1 MKYMYCAAAMLS
13 LLACISVAEA
23 GDTYKWKDDK
33 GQVVYTDTPPRDRPY
48 EVIKQRKYDTTAQT
62 GSSETGKPATGKDA
76 APAAGT
82 SAKKP
87 PQSEAERRKSN
98 CDIAKNNQKTLTE
111 VTRIR
116 ITENGE
122 ERMLSDE
129 ERAAK
134 IKAVEK
140 DIQYWCDG
148 Q

>member
-1 MKYMYCAAAMLS
+1 MKYQYCAAAFFGLLS
-13 LLACISVAEA
+13 VISTVQA

-33 GQVVYTDTPPRDRPY
+33 GQVVYTDTPPRDRPF
-48 EVIKQRKYDTTAQT
+48 EVIKQRKYDT
-62 GSSETGKPATGKDA
+62 SEAAKPAVAESKPQTN
-76 APAAGT
+76 APANTKA
-82 SAKKP
+82 
-87 PQSEAERRKSN
+87 PQNEAERKQSN
-98 CDIAKNNQKTLTE
+98 CDIAKRNQKTLTE

-116 ITENGE
+116 ITENGQ

-148 Q
+148 N

>member
-1 MKYMYCAAAMLS
+1 MKYVYCAAA
-13 LLACISVAEA
+13 LLTLITSVSVVQA

-33 GQVVYTDTPPRDRPY
+33 GQVVYTDTPPRDRPF
-48 EVIKQRKYDTTAQT
+48 EVIKQRKYDASAPT
-62 GSSETGKPATGKDA
+62 ETPKPASSSKNESA
-76 APAAGT
+76 ASSPSNKA
-82 SAKKP
+82 
-87 PQSEAERRKSN
+87 PQNEAERKQSN
-98 CDIAKNNQKTLTE
+98 CDIAKRNQKTLTE

-140 DIQYWCDG
+140 DIQYWCDSK
-148 Q
+148 

>member
-1 MKYMYCAAAMLS
+1 MKYLYCAAALIGLLS
-13 LLACISVAEA
+13 TISTVQA

-33 GQVVYTDTPPRDRPY
+33 GQVVYTDTPPHDRPF
-48 EVIKQRKYDTTAQT
+48 EVIKQRKYDTSAPAETAKPT
-62 GSSETGKPATGKDA
+62 STTGKPETTTPTGNSK
-76 APAAGT
+76 APQT
-82 SAKKP
+82 
-87 PQSEAERRKSN
+87 ETERKQAN
-98 CDIAKNNQKTLTE
+98 CDIAKRNQKTLTE

-140 DIQYWCDG
+140 DLQYWCESK
-148 Q
+148 